1 MTSDSSGDNA
11 FQYAKT
17 PLHGPMLIE
26 ASAGTG
32 KTFSLEKIVLRLIV
46 EEDKKESAVG
56 LDHLLLVTFTN
67 AATSELRMR
76 VRKTLI
82 DVLRTWNTLLQTKT
96 PGSKTDELIKKW
108 FEASEMAESYT
119 DPVQR
124 KEKISAWH
132 ERVRTRLQKA
142 CHAIDIAAIYTIHA
156 FAQKLLKEFSLSCNG
171 FNERQIIQDTDLETV
186 KTALLDDYLRKN
198 LPTENPALLKEILQ
212 YKDYGDAFKE
222 LGRERPEYL
231 EKLLVQKLEVK
242 DPKSKKKSSEV
253 SLPLSQEATTWFTQ
267 LFKTFP
273 GLLNERLERL
283 GYATHDGMLL
293 ELLGYLRKEA
303 GKKQNGET
311 TFIDTI
317 RSRYQAVLIDEFQ
330 DTDPVQYEIFRLLF
344 LDHDSCRETPSDK
357 VFFVGDPKQAIYS
370 FRAAELETYLQAK
383 ENIRVVKSLSTNYRS
398 TPALIDIFNRF
409 FLSEASFQMP
419 EASFPTQV
427 ASHGGT
433 LPLAFKET
441 GSKEPV
447 SLPAFEFWTIP
458 NGDDMVQ
465 ALKDLNVSSN
475 DIELNAIANDIVS
488 LLSGTI
494 NGKKGTVYVYP
505 GSAQERPIKPE
516 DIAVLVRS
524 NAEAQTVVNTLR
536 KHGLRAAILSKESI
550 FSQTEALELLLF
562 LQAALTPKVRRD
574 FNSAAATVFVGYT
587 LDERRDETRAAQLQ
601 EILKQTAVDLETYGA
616 YAVLLRLMRETD
628 PNRGFGTIARLLKEK
643 NSRALINYQHL
654 LELIELEQR
663 RTRSL
668 SGLIAWLTQKIAQSS
683 GGEDTE
689 KLRPD
694 TGKSLVNVITI
705 HASKGLEFPVVYLA
719 DAKSLKP
726 KIGGKQKR
734 FVFRGKNDTVTQRQ
748 LIVYPEKQPIAVHND
763 TVNRETQETQRLAYV
778 AMTRASERLVLPL
791 VFTLTSKGN
800 YRDCDSN
807 AYLCAFQSDADR
819 GRKDKGK
826 EAVGEIIE
834 FLQSDSEHYK
844 IRRLTSCTK
853 KTFRPQNNASLA
865 SLTGKPPQSLERT
878 WTQSSFTTLS
888 KSLVN
893 FHDAGPT
900 PAFLSF
906 PAGTGAGTFLHKV
919 METAIVRAGT
929 FPKEV
934 LHHDA
939 WLIEHLNRSFD
950 WNLKGTLQVTDSALA
965 PDPAVGITDAGD
977 YETYCRTWLC
987 QTFTRLFH
995 TPLAAD
1001 ETLCDLIAND
1011 ALTPEISFLGL
1022 VGNRAFNPEAVEK
1035 AFTGN
1040 PDFAFAVNRD
1050 EASEGSRAI
1059 KQSLYGF
1066 LTGQIDLI
1074 FKDKDERYWIV
1085 DWKSNKIEDPEQKHS
1100 RDYFGNYTTEAM
1112 EKVMRGANYKLQAL
1126 CYMTALKRFLC
1137 RCYRDE
1143 KTALD
1148 HMGGALYV
1156 FLRGIGQANG
1166 RTTGIY
1172 RMPMNQTLRDAV
1184 NTLDALLTVKEK

>member
-1 MTSDSSGDNA
+1 MTSDSSGENV
-11 FQYAKT
+11 FQYEKT
-17 PLHGPMLIE
+17 PLYGPMLIE

-46 EEDKKESAVG
+46 EDGENNSAVG

-76 VRKTLI
+76 VSKTLL

-96 PGSKTDELIKKW
+96 PDNKTDALIKKW
-108 FEASEMAESYT
+108 FEASEIADCTS
-119 DPVQR
+119 DPVRR
-124 KEKISAWH
+124 KEAVSAWH

-142 CHAIDIAAIYTIHA
+142 CHTIDVAAIYTIHA
-156 FAQKLLKEFSLSCNG
+156 FTQKLLKEFSLSCNG
-171 FNERQIIQDTDLETV
+171 FNDRQIIQDADFEAV
-186 KTALLDDYLRKN
+186 KNALLDDYLRKN
-198 LPTENPALLKEILQ
+198 LPTDNPSLLKEILR
-212 YKDYGDAFKE
+212 YKDYGGTFKE
-222 LGRERPEYL
+222 LGREKPEYL
-231 EKLLVQKLEVK
+231 KTLIVQKFEVK
-242 DPKSKKKSSEV
+242 DPKNKKKSSEV
-253 SLPLSQEATTWFTQ
+253 TLPLSQEATAWFTR
-267 LFKTFP
+267 LFTTFP

-303 GKKQNGET
+303 KKATSDES

-317 RSRYQAVLIDEFQ
+317 RSRYRAVLIDEFQ
-330 DTDPVQYEIFRLLF
+330 DTDPVQYEIFKLLF
-344 LDHDSCRETPSDK
+344 LDSDSCRTSPSDK
-357 VFFVGDPKQAIYS
+357 IFFVGDPKQAIYS

-398 TPALIDIFNRF
+398 TPALIDVFNRF

-433 LPLAFKET
+433 LPLAFKEI
-441 GSKEPV
+441 GSDRTV
-447 SLPAFEFWTIP
+447 NLPSFEFWTIP
-458 NGDDMVQ
+458 VGDDMVQ
-465 ALKDLNVSSN
+465 RLKTLKVLPK

-505 GSAQERPIKPE
+505 GSDKERPIKPE
-516 DIAVLVRS
+516 DIAVLVRK
-524 NAEAQTVVNTLR
+524 NVEAQTVVDTLR
-536 KHGLRAAILSKESI
+536 EHGLRATILSKESI
-550 FSQTEALELLLF
+550 FRQTEAVELLLF
-562 LQAALTPKVRRD
+562 LQAVLTPKIRRD
-574 FNSAAATVFVGYT
+574 FNSAAATVFVGYS
-587 LDERRDETRAAQLQ
+587 LAERRDETRAAQLQ
-601 EILKQTAVDLETYGA
+601 EILKQTAIYLETYGA

-628 PNRGFGTIARLLKEK
+628 PNRGFGTIARLLKEQ

-668 SGLIAWLTQKIAQSS
+668 SGLIAWLTQKITQSC
-683 GGEDTE
+683 GAEDTE

-719 DAKSLKP
+719 GAKSLRPNIDK
-726 KIGGKQKR
+726 KYKR
-734 FVFRGKNDTVTQRQ
+734 FVFRGKNDDVTQRQ
-748 LIVYPEKQPIAVHND
+748 LIVYPEEQPIALHKD
-763 TVNRETQETQRLAYV
+763 TVNREIQETQRLAYV

-791 VFTLTSKGN
+791 AFTLTSKGN
-800 YRDCDSN
+800 YRDCGSN
-807 AYLCAFQSDADR
+807 AYLCAFHPEAER
-819 GRKDKGK
+819 GGKNKGQ

-834 FLQSDSEHYK
+834 FLQGDSEHFK
-844 IRRLTSCTK
+844 ICRLTSYTK
-853 KTFRPQNNASLA
+853 KIFRPKNNAFLASLA
-865 SLTGKPPQSLERT
+865 SDLPQSLERT

-888 KSLVN
+888 KSLVSS
-893 FHDAGPT
+893 HDTGPT

-919 METAIVRAGT
+919 METAIVRAGNL
-929 FPKEV
+929 PKDA
-934 LHHDA
+934 LNSDA

-950 WNLKGTLQVTDSALA
+950 WNLKGTLQVSDSSLA
-965 PDPAVGITDAGD
+965 PDPAVGISDAVD

-987 QTFTRLFH
+987 RTFTRLFH
-995 TPLAAD
+995 TPLAAG
-1001 ETLCDLIAND
+1001 ESLCDLIAND

-1022 VGNRAFNPEAVEK
+1022 VGNRAFNPESVEK
-1035 AFTGN
+1035 AFAGN
-1040 PDFAFAVNRD
+1040 PDFAFVVNRE
-1050 EASEGSRAI
+1050 EASEGSRAT

-1074 FKDKDERYWIV
+1074 FKDKDERFWIV

-1112 EKVMRGANYKLQAL
+1112 ESVMRGANYKLQAL

-1137 RCYRDE
+1137 RCYHDE

-1156 FLRGIGQANG
+1156 FLRGIGTANG

-1184 NTLDALLTVKEK
+1184 NTLDGLLTAKER